1 MFGGDL
7 RVGDGYRVGDK
18 GIPPNLPPVRT
29 SRLSIHI
36 KVVLFQIGLK
46 QLLFDLVIYF
56 SI

>member
-29 SRLSIHI
+29 SRLSIP
-36 KVVLFQIGLK
+36 KSK
-46 QLLFDLVIYF
+46 EKDLGF
-56 SI
+56 FGGTKGEDPKGGAN

>member
-29 SRLSIHI
+29 SRLSPHI
-36 KVVLFQIGLK
+36 EVVLFQTDLK
-46 QLLFDLVIYF
+46 QL
-56 SI
+56 